1 MKSNVRRIKKYRR
14 FSKEFKQKVVSE
26 YESGRSSTKELSLA
40 NGISQQTI
48 YRWIYQ
54 LSNYSKQ
61 GIRIVEKANSQEEGI
76 KRLHK
81 ENKDLKAIVG
91 EKQIQI
97 EYLERLIK
105 IAEAELKIDIK
116 KNFCTPQSNIL
127 K

>member
-1 MKSNVRRIKKYRR
+1 MKSNVRRVKKYRR
-14 FSKEFKQKVVSE
+14 FSKEFKQRIVAE
-26 YESGRSSTKELSLA
+26 YESGKSSTKELSLA
-40 NGISQQTI
+40 NGISQQAI
-48 YRWIYQ
+48 YKWIYQ

-81 ENKDLKAIVG
+81 ENKVLKAIVG

-105 IAEAELKIDIK
+105 VAEAELKIDIK